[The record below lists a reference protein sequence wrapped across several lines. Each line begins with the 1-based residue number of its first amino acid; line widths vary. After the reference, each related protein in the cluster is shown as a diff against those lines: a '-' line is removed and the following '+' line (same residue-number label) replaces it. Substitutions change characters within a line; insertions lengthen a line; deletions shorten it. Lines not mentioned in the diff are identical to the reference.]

1 MLSIL
6 HLDRRSYLPGREW
19 VVLSLDAPSTRW
31 VLGAVLV
38 VLFGL
43 LVARAVRKDRKDY
56 QLFKRFDDTA
66 DRQKMFRK
74 WLVEAFVTFGGSA
87 AVILALVW
95 QFVPRL
101 LAAVRD
107 WPIGRWFTAV
117 VGTSGLVPGIALG
130 IAVAIVIGTIVVVY
144 AVRTTADVPTI
155 GDIGALLPRNR
166 AELGYGAALSV
177 NAGLVEELLFRLAV
191 PALVY
196 GVFGDAVIAV
206 IASIVLFGCLH
217 IYQGAWGILGS
228 MAIGALLMA
237 LYLATGNILVPIIA
251 HALIDLRSLVLIPVI
266 VFRVHTKAARQS

>member
-6 HLDRRSYLPGREW
+6 HLGRRSHLPGRQW

-31 VLGAVLV
+31 VLGVVLAA
-38 VLFGL
+38 LFGL
-43 LVARAVRKDRKDY
+43 LIARAVRKDRKDY
-56 QLFKRFDDTA
+56 QRFKRFDDTA

-87 AVILALVW
+87 TVILALAW

-101 LAAVRD
+101 LAAVRG

-130 IAVAIVIGTIVVVY
+130 IAVAIVVGTIAVVY

-166 AELGYGAALSV
+166 AELGYGAALSI

-196 GVFGDAVIAV
+196 GVFGDAVVAV
-206 IASIVLFGCLH
+206 IASVVLFGGLH
-217 IYQGAWGILGS
+217 VYQGAWGILGS
-228 MAIGALLMA
+228 MSIGALLMV

-251 HALIDLRSLVLIPVI
+251 HALIDLRSLVLIPVV